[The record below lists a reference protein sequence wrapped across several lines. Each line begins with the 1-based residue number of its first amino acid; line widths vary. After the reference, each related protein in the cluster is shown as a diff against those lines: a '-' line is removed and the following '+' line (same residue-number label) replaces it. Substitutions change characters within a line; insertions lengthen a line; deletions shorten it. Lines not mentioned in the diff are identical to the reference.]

1 MFEQHL
7 IDRTDGLVL
16 KVARKFDVPD
26 LGAKSRRTLDD
37 VGARNDV
44 IDGRRVAHGRAL
56 VTEITWTK
64 LRHAPVAETT
74 AEIDEIISG

>member
-7 IDRTDGLVL
+7 IDGTDGLVR
-16 KVARKFDVPD
+16 KVARQFDVPD
-26 LGAKSRRTLDD
+26 LGAEPGRTLDD

-44 IDGRRVAHGRAL
+44 VDGCRVAHGRAL
-56 VTEITWTK
+56 VTAIPWTK